1 MQEQSTVQ
9 SQGHLAADRER
20 RLRGHLDIE
29 EALIA
34 GADVV
39 VLTRATSVVRA

>member
-1 MQEQSTVQ
+1 MQ